1 MNLTVRIYSSF
12 KNPTAHLYTVPVRAP
27 CRGHGV
33 RWTQW
38 GVTLPKPLVCS
49 AGKDTRSASALS
61 SEANLFPPE
70 RRRTTIA
77 IFHMPV
83 QIIKRSKAKSAVG
96 AAAYR
101 SGTKMTN
108 EWDGLTH
115 DYTRKRGV
123 VYSEIIL
130 PPHAPPE
137 FQDRNTLWNSVE
149 MVEKTS
155 DAQLAREIE
164 ISLPVELNREEQLRL
179 ARSFI
184 RDTFV
189 AAGMCADFSIHD
201 KKDGNPH
208 FHVMLTIRPLKENG
222 QWGAKCRK
230 VYELDENGQRIPNGK
245 GGWKNHREDTTD
257 WNDKGNVEKWRAAWA
272 AYANRALEAAGRP
285 ERIDHRSYE
294 RQGIDKIPSIHL
306 GVAASQMERKGIAT
320 EKGNINRQIAADNKL
335 LKEIKARI
343 TRLYKWTKEQA
354 EKPEGKDSIMA
365 QLYEAQLSTGKPGFR
380 YGKIKNLKESA
391 ALFNFLNGNNI
402 TSMEQLY
409 EKVAAMN
416 KEYYAL
422 RGKIVT
428 AERRIK
434 VLDEHLSMWEKYER
448 NKGTRRQFDKM
459 KPGKKKQQFEQ
470 KHSAELA
477 LYEAAVRYL
486 EKLKATGEEV
496 TPKKWQAEADRLK
509 AEKSVQYQKMKAMR
523 EDIKAV
529 ENLKKTAEQLARTEN
544 EPARKKEEQEL

>member
-1 MNLTVRIYSSF
+1 MRNNL

-27 CRGHGV
+27 CRGRGV
-33 RWTQW
+33 LWTQW
-38 GVTLPKPLVCS
+38 GATLPKPLVRS
-49 AGKDTRSASALS
+49 AREDTRFASALS
-61 SEANLFPPE
+61 SEANLSPPE
-70 RRRTTIA
+70 RRRTAIA

-83 QIIKRSKAKSAVG
+83 QIIKRSKAKSAVS

-115 DYTRKRGV
+115 DYTSKRGV
-123 VYSEIIL
+123 VHFEIIL

-137 FQDRNTLWNSVE
+137 FQDRSTLWNSVE
-149 MVEKTS
+149 MVEKTR

-184 RDTFV
+184 SDTFV

-208 FHVMLTIRPLKENG
+208 FHVMLTIRPLKEDG

-245 GGWKNHREDTTD
+245 GGWKNHREDTTN

-272 AYANRALEAAGRP
+272 AYANRALEAAGKP

-306 GVAASQMERKGIAT
+306 GVAASQMEQKGIAT
-320 EKGNINRQIAADNKL
+320 EKGNVNRQIAADNKL

-354 EKPEGKDSIMA
+354 GKPEGKDSIMA
-365 QLYEAQLSTGKPGFR
+365 QLYEAQLSTGNPGSR
-380 YGKIKNLKESA
+380 YGKIRNLKESA

-448 NKGTRRQFDKM
+448 NKGTRRQLDKM
-459 KPGKKKQQFEQ
+459 KPGKKKEQFEQ

-486 EKLKATGEEV
+486 EKLKANGEEI

-509 AEKSVQYQKMKAMR
+509 AEKAVQYQKMKAMR